1 MEIATT
7 CVIPDEEEEEE
18 EKKKKKK
25 AKTRSINKVIAI
37 CGSLRKTSMNRGLIR
52 SAIEICEEGIDG
64 MEIEEVEIHLLPFI
78 NPDLEMESEVKFPP
92 VVEAFRRRVHEADAF
107 LFAFPEYNY
116 SLPAPLK
123 NAIDWASRPPNV
135 MAGKTAAMVS
145 AAGGS
150 GGNRS
155 QAHLRQ
161 IGVFLD
167 LHFINKPEIF
177 IKAHQPPKKFDSDG
191 NLVDPHIKE
200 NLKSLLLALQSF
212 TLRLHPKLSSSS

>member
-1 MEIATT
+1 MEIAAASTT
-7 CVIPDEEEEEE
+7 TTIPEKEEE
-18 EKKKKKK
+18 EKKKK
-25 AKTRSINKVIAI
+25 AKTASMIKVIAI
-37 CGSLRKTSMNRGLIR
+37 CGSLRKASMNRGLIR
-52 SAIEICEEGIDG
+52 SAIEMCEEGIDG
-64 MEIEEVEIHLLPFI
+64 MEIEEVEIDHLPFI
-78 NPDLEMESEVKFPP
+78 NPDLEMESEAKFPLA
-92 VVEAFRRRVHEADAF
+92 VEVFRRRIHEADAL
-107 LFAFPEYNY
+107 LFAFPECNY

-167 LHFINKPEIF
+167 LHFINKPEMF
-177 IKAHQPPKKFDSDG
+177 IRAHQPPKKFDSDG
-191 NLVDPHIKE
+191 NLVDAHIKE
-200 NLKSLLLALQSF
+200 NLKSLLLSLQSF
-212 TLRLHPKLSSSS
+212 TLRLRPKLPSSS

>member
-1 MEIATT
+1 MSGKKKGREMEVVPGAGATT
-7 CVIPDEEEEEE
+7 
-18 EKKKKKK
+18 EKGA
-25 AKTRSINKVIAI
+25 AKMIKLVAI
-37 CGSLRKTSMNRGLIR
+37 CGSLRRDSMNRGLIR
-52 SAIEICEEGIDG
+52 SAIKLCRECIDG
-64 MEIEEVEIHLLPFI
+64 MEIEQVEIDALPFI
-78 NPDLEMESEVKFPP
+78 NPDLEAGATFPP
-92 VVEAFRRRVHEADAF
+92 PVDAFRRRILEADAL

-135 MAGKTAAMVS
+135 LADKTAAMVS

-167 LHFINKPEIF
+167 LHFINKPELF
-177 IKAHQPPKKFDSDG
+177 IVRGGQPPQKFDADG
-191 NLVDPHIKE
+191 NLIDPHIKDD
-200 NLKSLLLALQSF
+200 LKSLLLSLKAF
-212 TLRLHPKLSSSS
+212 TLRLHPNISSS